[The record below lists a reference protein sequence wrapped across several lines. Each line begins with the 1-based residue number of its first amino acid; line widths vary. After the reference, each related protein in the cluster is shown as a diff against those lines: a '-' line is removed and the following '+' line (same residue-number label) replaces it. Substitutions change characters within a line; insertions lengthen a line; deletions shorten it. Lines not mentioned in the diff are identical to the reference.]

1 MCSLLTGADT
11 KRGEFS
17 GSGPFL
23 ADIHGFCK
31 GEMSEK
37 IEIKHFF

>member
-1 MCSLLTGADT
+1 MCSLLTGADP